1 MSRYLHALLDAL
13 QNDVKNQLLE
23 EEKKDL
29 AAGVPHIHST
39 GPTAFISMG
48 LLIEETQ

>member
-1 MSRYLHALLDAL
+1 MSRYLHALLDAS

-29 AAGVPHIHST
+29 TAGVPHIHST
-39 GPTAFISMG
+39 GPMAFISMG